1 MAKKSY
7 ICHVIKTESHFL
19 GCSLRDD
26 GSSDT
31 IFFPQE
37 KILSGLTLIEAH
49 QDLPSKISLE
59 MKFQFATLFALVF
72 AAVGLAHDSHHE
84 DQMPMNYVKY
94 PYQAMYPGDDEG
106 VQ

>member
-1 MAKKSY
+1 MLSRRNHIFWDAHCVMMGHQIRFFSRKKR
-7 ICHVIKTESHFL
+7 F
-19 GCSLRDD
+19 
-26 GSSDT
+26 
-31 IFFPQE
+31 
-37 KILSGLTLIEAH
+37 LSGLTLIEAH